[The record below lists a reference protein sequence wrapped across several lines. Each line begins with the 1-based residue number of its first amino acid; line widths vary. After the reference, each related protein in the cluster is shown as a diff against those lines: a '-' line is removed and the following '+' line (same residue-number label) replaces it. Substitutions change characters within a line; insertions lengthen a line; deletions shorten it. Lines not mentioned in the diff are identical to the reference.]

1 MFSTTY
7 DYIIIG
13 AGSAG
18 CVLAEQLSQDSSL
31 KILIIEAG
39 GADKNFLFHLP
50 IGWAEV
56 AYSPK
61 YNWGYRTEK
70 EARIGQRPMIWPRA
84 KVLGGCSSTNGLVI
98 VRGQADDYDDWAAL
112 GNKGWSWSE
121 VLPYFKALETYH
133 HTPHA
138 SRGTQ
143 GLLHVNKAR
152 TSTLSEYFLDACV
165 TVGIPRV
172 DDVNQGDQFGAAYF
186 DVNIH
191 RGKRQS
197 AATCFLSP
205 ALARGNVTLM
215 TDTEVS
221 RIALANGVAEGV
233 YIHRDGEDI
242 LIRAN
247 AEVCLCAGA
256 INSPLLLEKSGIG
269 QRERL
274 EQVGIPCQLNLPGVG
289 ENLQDHLGAMVSYQV
304 TIKDTI
310 NDQFTLTG
318 IAKHVWQY
326 IRHKKGLLSYPSSD
340 VVVFLKSEPSLT
352 RPDLQIHFTP
362 ASGVRDVDGKSIM
375 DKTSG
380 ITAMIYP
387 TRPASRGHVHLAQT
401 TSQQSCTIQPNYLTC
416 EEDRAIT
423 RRGIALL
430 REIFNAEPMAK
441 VALKELRPGADVISD
456 EALMQYVANTS
467 TTSYHPVGTCKM
479 GHDDLAVVDDQ
490 LRVHGIER
498 LRVIDASIMPTIC
511 SANTNA
517 AAMMIAMRGAALIR
531 DTLKGGNL

>member
-1 MFSTTY
+1 MSNATY

-18 CVLAEQLSQDSSL
+18 CVLAEQLSQDTNL
-31 KILIIEAG
+31 NILVIEAG
-39 GADKNFLFHLP
+39 GADKNLLFHLP

-70 EARIGQRPMIWPRA
+70 EAGIGQRPMIWPRA
-84 KVLGGCSSTNGLVI
+84 KVVGGCSSTNGLVI
-98 VRGQADDYDDWAAL
+98 VRGQAEDYDDWAAQ
-112 GNKGWSWSE
+112 GNKGWGWSE

-143 GLLHVNKAR
+143 GRLQVNKAR
-152 TSTLSEYFLDACV
+152 RSTLSEYFLEACAA
-165 TVGIPRV
+165 TGIPRV
-172 DDVNQGDQFGAAYF
+172 DDVNQGDQYGAAYF

-197 AATCFLSP
+197 AATCFLAP
-205 ALARGNVTLM
+205 ALSRGNVTLM
-215 TDTEVS
+215 TNTEVS
-221 RIALANGVAEGV
+221 RIALVNGVAEGV
-233 YIHRDGEDI
+233 YIHRDGEDF
-242 LIRAN
+242 LIRAS

-269 QRERL
+269 QRDRL
-274 EQVGIPCQLNLPGVG
+274 EQLGISCQHNLPGVG
-289 ENLQDHLGAMVSYQV
+289 ENLQDHLGALVSYQV
-304 TIKDTI
+304 TLKDTI
-310 NDQFTLTG
+310 NDQFTLAG
-318 IAKHVWQY
+318 IARHLWQY
-326 IRHKKGLLSYPSSD
+326 LRHKQGLLSYPSSD
-340 VVVFLKSEPSLT
+340 VVVFLKSDPSQK

-362 ASGVRDVDGKSIM
+362 ASGVRDNDGKSIM
-375 DKTSG
+375 DKVSG
-380 ITAMIYP
+380 VTALVYP
-387 TRPASRGHVHLAQT
+387 TRPSSRGHVHLSHQT
-401 TSQQSCTIQPNYLTC
+401 AQSCTIQPNYLTT
-416 EEDRAIT
+416 EEDRHLT

-430 REIFNAEPMAK
+430 RDIFNAGPMAT
-441 VALKELRPGADVISD
+441 VAIHELRPGAEVVSD
-456 EALMQYVANTS
+456 EALMQYIADTS

-490 LRVHGIER
+490 LRVHGLHR

-511 SANTNA
+511 SSNTNA
-517 AAMMIAMRGAALIR
+517 ATMMIALRGADFIR
-531 DTLKGGNL
+531 QSRQELSV